1 MEEKKTY
8 WNENGKHQAT
18 YAAQWDELV
27 PATGK
32 AGTMQGE
39 VLRAASRLYYRWFN
53 DGDRIEQNGP
63 RPDSSAEDA
72 WGFLHNAHELLKGGE
87 GKDALKAIGDLAVD
101 AALARTEDAY
111 EEALERL
118 ADAATLYAAT
128 RPLLTT
134 DADMC
139 DRKWDDH
146 CVEACDLHE
155 YEDEDYED
163 EDYEDEDYE
172 DEE

>member
-1 MEEKKTY
+1 MDETKTY
-8 WNENGKHQAT
+8 WNGNGKHQAT

-72 WGFLHNAHELLKGGE
+72 WGFLHNAHGLLKGDE
-87 GKDALKAIGDLAVD
+87 GKDALKAIAETVAD
-101 AALARTEDAY
+101 AALAKSEEGY

-128 RPLLTT
+128 RPLVAT

-139 DRKWDDH
+139 DDEWRDH
-146 CVEACDLHE
+146 CIEACDLQE
-155 YEDEDYED
+155 YEEEEYEAEEYD
-163 EDYEDEDYE
+163 DYE

>member
-53 DGDRIEQNGP
+53 DGDRIQQYGQ
-63 RPDSSAEDA
+63 RTDSSAEDA
-72 WGFLHNAHELLKGGE
+72 WAFLHEAHTLLPGDE
-87 GKDALKAIGDLAVD
+87 GKDTLKAIAEIVAD
-101 AALARTEDAY
+101 AALAKSEEGY

-128 RPLLTT
+128 RPLIPT
-134 DADMC
+134 DEDFVGNG
-139 DRKWDDH
+139 WDEV
-146 CVEACDLHE
+146 CVQDCRLWTEGEDE
-155 YEDEDYED
+155 EEEDEYYEDEL
-163 EDYEDEDYE
+163 
-172 DEE
+172 

>member
-1 MEEKKTY
+1 MDNTY
-8 WNENGKHQAT
+8 WCHNGRFQKE
-18 YAAQWDELV
+18 YEELWERLV
-27 PATGK
+27 PGQGPATTK
-32 AGTMQGE
+32 AGE
-39 VLRAASRLYYRWFN
+39 ALRALSKLYYRWFN

-72 WGFLHNAHELLKGGE
+72 WGFLHNAHDLLKGGE

-101 AALARTEDAY
+101 AALARTEEAY

-128 RPLLTT
+128 RPLVAT
-134 DADMC
+134 DEDFVGNG
-139 DRKWDDH
+139 WDEVCEQECGLYDPD
-146 CVEACDLHE
+146 A
-155 YEDEDYED
+155 EDEDECCED
-163 EDYEDEDYE
+163 

>member
-87 GKDALKAIGDLAVD
+87 GKDALKAIGELAVD
-101 AALARTEDAY
+101 AA
-111 EEALERL
+111 
-118 ADAATLYAAT
+118 T
-128 RPLLTT
+128 RPLVAT
-134 DADMC
+134 DEDFVGNG
-139 DRKWDDH
+139 WDEVCEQECGLYDPD
-146 CVEACDLHE
+146 A
-155 YEDEDYED
+155 EDEDECYE
-163 EDYEDEDYE
+163 ED

>member
-53 DGDRIEQNGP
+53 DGDRIQQYGQ
-63 RPDSSAEDA
+63 RPESSAEDA
-72 WGFLHNAHELLKGGE
+72 WAFLHEAHTLLPGDE
-87 GKDALKAIGDLAVD
+87 GKDALKTIGDLAVD

-128 RPLLTT
+128 RPLVAT
-134 DADMC
+134 DEDFVGNGWDEVCEQECGLYDPDAAD
-139 DRKWDDH
+139 
-146 CVEACDLHE
+146 
-155 YEDEDYED
+155 EDECYD
-163 EDYEDEDYE
+163 ED

>member
-1 MEEKKTY
+1 MEETKTY

-87 GKDALKAIGDLAVD
+87 GKDALKAIADLAVA

-128 RPLLTT
+128 RPLVPT
-134 DADMC
+134 DEDFVGNG
-139 DRKWDDH
+139 WDEVCEQECGLYDPD
-146 CVEACDLHE
+146 A
-155 YEDEDYED
+155 EDEDECYE
-163 EDYEDEDYE
+163 ED

>member
-63 RPDSSAEDA
+63 RTDSSAEDA
-72 WGFLHNAHELLKGGE
+72 WGFLHNAHELLKSNE
-87 GKDALKAIGDLAVD
+87 GKDALKAIADLAVD

-128 RPLLTT
+128 RPLVAT
-134 DADMC
+134 DEDFVGNG
-139 DRKWDDH
+139 WDEVCEQECGLYDPDG
-146 CVEACDLHE
+146 VD
-155 YEDEDYED
+155 EDEFYE
-163 EDYEDEDYE
+163 ED

>member
-72 WGFLHNAHELLKGGE
+72 WGFLHNAHDLLKGGE
-87 GKDALKAIGDLAVD
+87 GKDALKAIADLA
-101 AALARTEDAY
+101 
-111 EEALERL
+111 

-128 RPLLTT
+128 RPLVATGEDFVGNGWDEVCEQECGLYDP
-134 DADMC
+134 DA
-139 DRKWDDH
+139 
-146 CVEACDLHE
+146 
-155 YEDEDYED
+155 EDEDECCED
-163 EDYEDEDYE
+163 